1 MHPRRPHRPSKQHQS
16 LTVDFFVF
24 QGNPRTTA
32 ILAVAKANG
41 LDLDLV
47 HTEPAKGVSTEYL
60 KLNKLGKIPT
70 FEGEDGYV
78 LTEAMAIAIY
88 SEYITALLHPSQ

>member
-1 MHPRRPHRPSKQHQS
+1 M
-16 LTVDFFVF
+16 
-24 QGNPRTTA
+24 
-32 ILAVAKANG
+32 AVAKANG

-47 HTEPAKGVSTEYL
+47 PTEPAKGVSTDYL

-70 FEGEDGYV
+70 FEGQDGYV

-88 SEYITALLHPSQ
+88 SEYTTSPLRPFAMMKDQYFSYPCLKTTVENVFTL